1 MLNIGVSTACMYP
14 RLLEE
19 VIEEYGKSGIRVIE
33 LFINSYSEMSPN
45 YNNEL
50 KKRMDYYGIKVCS
63 VHPFTSGL
71 EPLMFFSEYPRRV
84 SDMLDVYKR
93 FFEICQQLSAD
104 VFVLHGDRKDSKTL
118 PEFYAEQYNKLALT
132 AEPFHVTVAQENICR
147 CKSGDLNY
155 LKRLIELLDGK
166 IKFVFDIKQAV
177 RSGLNPLEVLNIMGD
192 RVVHLHLNDHL
203 PQKDCLLPGN
213 GGFDF
218 QHLAQLVKKFPAS
231 PSMVIEVYRHDFQT
245 IDDLLNSLNFLC
257 KIF

>member
-1 MLNIGVSTACMYP
+1 MLSIGVSTACMYP

-19 VIEEYGKSGIRVIE
+19 VVEEYGKSGIRVIE
-33 LFINSYSEMSPN
+33 LFINSYSEMSSN
-45 YNNEL
+45 YINEL
-50 KKRMDYYGIKVCS
+50 QRRMNYYGIEVCS

-118 PEFYAEQYNKLALT
+118 PGFYAEQYNKLAS
-132 AEPFHVTVAQENICR
+132 AAAPFHVTVAQENICR
-147 CKSGDLNY
+147 CKSGDLDY
-155 LKRLIELLDGK
+155 MKKLSLLLGED

-177 RSGLNPLEVLNIMGD
+177 RSGLNPFDVLDMMGD

-218 QHLAQLVKKFPAS
+218 QRLAQLVKTYSHS

-245 IDDLLNSLNFLC
+245 TDDLLNSLNFLH